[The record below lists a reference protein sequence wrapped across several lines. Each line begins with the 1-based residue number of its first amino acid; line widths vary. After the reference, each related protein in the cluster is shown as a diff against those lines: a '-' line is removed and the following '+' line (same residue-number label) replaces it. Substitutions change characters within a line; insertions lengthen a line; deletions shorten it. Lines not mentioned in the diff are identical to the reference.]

1 MNWLG
6 KIFGGLK
13 IDVNETLDTII
24 TNKEERMQLQNALQA
39 LLLNA
44 ENELQKNVTER
55 WKHDMASDSWLSKNV
70 RPLVLLSLV
79 IATILLVFIDA
90 GFIKFQV
97 ETKWV
102 DLLQVVLLTVI
113 GAYFGGRSFEKVK
126 NTNLK

>member
-1 MNWLG
+1 MNWLN
-6 KIFGGLK
+6 KLFGGLK
-13 IDVNETLDTII
+13 LDVNETLDTLV
-24 TNKEERMQLQNALQA
+24 TNKEERMQLQNALQE

-44 ENELQKNVTER
+44 ESELQKNVTER
-55 WKHDMASDSWLSKNV
+55 WKHDMGSDSWLSKNV
-70 RPLVLLSLV
+70 RPLVLLALV

-97 ETKWV
+97 EEKWV

-126 NTNLK
+126 NTNK